1 MVNLQDNVIAFEKI
15 ESLMQQ
21 SSDLDSELITSIELI
36 CYYVIGCQIKTMRE
50 VNDANIEQSERD
62 EMRVVLYNNMKNMM
76 DCVSNLEYSIYNYQP
91 IENREQYENVHSYKV
106 ELVRKIE
113 DIKRDLYILKED
125 VKNNAR

>member
-15 ESLMQQ
+15 ESLMQK